1 MKVRKNAD
9 IIQFLKE
16 VRNCPGGV
24 FFVSDSGDRLDL
36 KSVLSQY
43 IFSVAVNQEKMR
55 EGGEIVCERAE
66 DYSSL
71 SGYLVQSSEIRREK
85 WQQM

>member
-55 EGGEIVCERAE
+55 EGG